1 MARIQEELRADHARL
16 ERLVTELVDTVEGAD
31 EPTIQQMWS
40 RFESGLLAHFDAEER
55 YILPL
60 LERDHAAEVRGIR
73 DEHDRIR
80 RLMAELG
87 VRADLHTLRK
97 DVVDELIAALRA
109 HAEREDRT
117 LYPLADAAADVG
129 TRERLFDALRR
140 ETRRRLE
147 GLSGRAPG

>member
-1 MARIQEELRADHARL
+1 MAQIQEELRADHTRL
-16 ERLVTELVDTVEGAD
+16 EALFGELVDTVEGAD

-60 LERDHAAEVRGIR
+60 LEKDHAAEVQGIEE
-73 DEHDRIR
+73 EHDRIR
-80 RLMAELG
+80 RLVAELG

-97 DVVDELIAALRA
+97 DVVDELIATLRA

-117 LYPLADAAADVG
+117 LYPLADAAADAE
-129 TRERLFDALRR
+129 TRLKALDFLRR
-140 ETRRRLE
+140 EAKRRLE
-147 GLSGRAPG
+147 GVSGRVVG